1 MNQLAIDRAT
11 EAVFHMQLQTKDAMR
26 YVIKH
31 AGVDAKTAG
40 QALKQVMVGYKL

>member
-26 YVIKH
+26 YVIKT